1 MRTSRPL
8 FARRAALCHAI
19 ALALAV
25 PAFSTHAR
33 VLNPGEQYTVRA
45 GDPVQNWVVTGNG
58 MLTLNPGASTLGI
71 ALTTSTLDATDASI
85 RTTGGTRF
93 DLALSVANGSVA
105 TIQGGEIRSEM
116 GIGLAVT
123 GQGGSE
129 GDDRPSSAS
138 VTGAAISGGNRGA
151 SVGNG
156 GTLTTSNAQITGTGS
171 AGVGIEV
178 DSGTA
183 TLQNGTLVS
192 GGTNGAMLFGDS
204 HGGSVPDP
212 GRFLIVD
219 GSTVQGLTGAA
230 VAVRYGIPTDT
241 NASISVVNGGALIGG
256 NGVAIDVGPR
266 MHADVGVANSSVVGN
281 ITAANLASASVN
293 LGSKGVLVGQ
303 VSGQGSV
310 TMGIDA
316 TGGWQL
322 TGDST
327 VAALRLD
334 GEASFAKAGDY
345 KALNVSGDFTGTGG
359 RMTFN
364 TLLNAG
370 GTEGQF
376 TDRLLVHGNVD
387 AGSKTIISVVP
398 TGEGALTD
406 TNRDGRVD
414 NNEGISLIQVAGS
427 SHENAFVLAGGYVAA
442 GPWQYTLHGFGPGQ
456 VDPSQSELGGGDF
469 QWDYRLGN
477 RYVSDCGD
485 DCHPVDPVDPVDP
498 VNPVD
503 PVTPVDPADPVLP
516 GEPGPVDRVA
526 VVPQLPSYMLA
537 PMALQNYGNTLS
549 DGLHQRLGEIRD
561 SAYGVDVGGEV
572 FARAIGSQLNYSRNL
587 SFQRYGYDFD
597 QQINALQV
605 GGGIV
610 AVDDDQGSIRAGWA
624 LDHGTTRVT
633 PSAADGNS
641 HAKYYANGGSIWV
654 TYQHGSGLWVDG
666 VLGVRRFQGDVSTDL
681 RGGDVGRLRAQG
693 WTMSVE
699 VGKPLPLGGDWTVE
713 PQFQFR
719 AQQLNFRDFRDK
731 DGLDIR
737 LGNSVQT
744 TSRLG
749 IQVGRTANPV
759 LAPYGRLDLI
769 HTSNGN
775 PTLSASSEAWNTG
788 DTFQTGNTGNA
799 YRVAAGATSQLTDH
813 VQLYGEGTWQHYVGN
828 YGLKGWSANVGVR
841 VTF

>member
-1 MRTSRPL
+1 MNRSRTVR
-8 FARRAALCHAI
+8 ARRVLLSHAI
-19 ALALAV
+19 GLALAT
-25 PAFSTHAR
+25 PAFIASGRT
-33 VLNPGEQYTVRA
+33 LNPGEMYTVVA
-45 GDPVQNWVVTGNG
+45 GAPQESWTARTGST
-58 MLTLNPGASTLGI
+58 LTLAPGATTFNV
-71 ALTTSTLDATDASI
+71 ALTTSTLNATDASI
-85 RTTGGTRF
+85 RSTVNNSG
-93 DLALSVANGSVA
+93 DIALSVANGSVA
-105 TIQGGEIRSEM
+105 TLQGGTVRSEF
-116 GIGLAVT
+116 GIGLGVIGRGGVEGAAEAAQATVT
-123 GQGGSE
+123 GSN
-129 GDDRPSSAS
+129 
-138 VTGAAISGGNRGA
+138 ISGGRYGA

-156 GTLTTSNAQITGTGS
+156 GLLVASGTQIAGTGGS
-171 AGVGIEV
+171 GTGINV
-178 DSGTA
+178 SSGTA
-183 TLQNGTLVS
+183 RLTDGTSVS
-192 GGTNGAMLFGDS
+192 GVVNGVTLYGDS
-204 HGGSVPDP
+204 RGGDVPDP
-212 GRFLIVD
+212 GRHLIVD
-219 GSTVQGLTGAA
+219 NATVAGSTGAA
-230 VAVRYGIPTDT
+230 VRVQYLRPVDT
-241 NASISVVNGGALIGG
+241 TATLSIVNGGRLVGG
-256 NGVAIDVGPR
+256 NGTAVQVDARMQLTMDVAGSAITGDIV
-266 MHADVGVANSSVVGN
+266 ADKTATADITLGDRAVLSGGMTGTGITAGVDATASWQATRSSSV
-281 ITAANLASASVN
+281 
-293 LGSKGVLVGQ
+293 GS
-303 VSGQGSV
+303 
-310 TMGIDA
+310 
-316 TGGWQL
+316 
-322 TGDST
+322 
-327 VAALRLD
+327 LRLD
-334 GEASFAKAGDY
+334 GTLAFAAGDTH
-345 KALNVSGDFTGTGG
+345 KVVDLAGNLSGAGG
-359 RMTFN
+359 RLTLN
-364 TLLNAG
+364 TLMNAG
-370 GTEGQF
+370 GADQS
-376 TDRLLVHGNVD
+376 TDRLLIRGDVTTTGTTLV
-387 AGSKTIISVVP
+387 TIVP

-406 TNRDGRVD
+406 TNRNGAVD
-414 NNEGISLIQVAGS
+414 ASEGISIIQVAGAS
-427 SHENAFVLAGGYVAA
+427 RREAFALAGEYVAA
-442 GPWQYTLHGFGPGQ
+442 GPWQYTLHAFGPGE
-456 VDPSQSELGGGDF
+456 VDPAQSQLGAGSPF

-485 DCHPVDPVDPVDP
+485 DCHPVEPG
-498 VNPVD
+498 NPVD
-503 PVTPVDPADPVLP
+503 PTDPVPP

-561 SAYGVDVGGEV
+561 SAYGANVGGEV

-610 AVDDDQGSIRAGWA
+610 AVDSDQGSVRAGWA

-641 HAKYYANGGSIWV
+641 RAKYFANGGSIWV

-681 RGGDVGRLRAQG
+681 RGEDVGRLRAQG

-719 AQQLNFRDFRDK
+719 VQQLNFRDFRDK

-737 LGNSVQT
+737 LGNSVQS

-749 IQVGRTANPV
+749 IQIGRTANPV

-775 PTLSASSEAWNTG
+775 PTLSASSEAWNAG
-788 DTFQTGNTGNA
+788 DTFQTGNTGNS

-813 VQLYGEGTWQHYVGN
+813 VQLYGEGTWQHYVGG

>member
-1 MRTSRPL
+1 MRTSRPIC
-8 FARRAALCHAI
+8 ARRAVLCHAI

-25 PAFSTHAR
+25 PAFTTHAR
-33 VLNPGEQYTVRA
+33 VLNPGEQYIVRA
-45 GDPVQNWVVTGNG
+45 VDPKESWVVSGSG
-58 MLTLNPGASTLGI
+58 VLTLNPGASTLGI
-71 ALTTSTLDATDASI
+71 TLTTSTLNATDASI
-85 RTTGGTRF
+85 RTTGGTNF

-116 GIGLAVT
+116 GIGLGVT
-123 GQGGSE
+123 GNGGRE
-129 GDDRPSSAS
+129 GDDRPASAT
-138 VTGAAISGGNRGA
+138 VIGTAISGGSRGA
-151 SVGNG
+151 SIGNG
-156 GTLTTSNAQITGTGS
+156 GTLTASSAQIAGTGS
-171 AGVGIEV
+171 DSAGIAVN
-178 DSGTA
+178 SGTA
-183 TLQNGTLVS
+183 RLQNGTFVS
-192 GGTNGAMLFGDS
+192 GGTNGAVLFGDS
-204 HGGSVPDP
+204 RGGSVPDP

-241 NASISVVNGGALIGG
+241 TANISVVNGGRLIGG
-256 NGVAIDVGPR
+256 NGVAIDVGAR
-266 MHADVGVANSSVVGN
+266 MHADIGVVNSRVVGD
-281 ITAANLASASVN
+281 ITAANLASANVN
-293 LGSKGVLVGQ
+293 LGSKGILVGN
-303 VSGQGSV
+303 VGGQGSV
-310 TMGIDA
+310 DMSIDA
-316 TGGWQL
+316 TGAWQL
-322 TGDST
+322 TGDSRL
-327 VAALRLD
+327 ASLRLD
-334 GEASFAKAGDY
+334 GNASFASAGGY
-345 KALNVSGDFTGTGG
+345 KTLNVSGDLTGTGG
-359 RMTFN
+359 SMTFN
-364 TLLNAG
+364 TLMNAG
-370 GTEGQF
+370 GAEGQF

-387 AGSKTIISVVP
+387 TTSKTVISVVP

-406 TNRDGRVD
+406 TNRNGAVD
-414 NNEGISLIQVAGS
+414 NNEGISIIQVAGT
-427 SHENAFVLAGGYVAA
+427 SHADAFVLAGNYVAA
-442 GPWQYTLHGFGPGQ
+442 GPWQYTLHAFGPSQ

-477 RYVSDCGD
+477 RYVSDCRD
-485 DCHPVDPVDPVDP
+485 DCHPVDPVDP

-503 PVTPVDPADPVLP
+503 PVDPMPP

-561 SAYGVDVGGEV
+561 SAYGANAGGEV

-610 AVDDDQGSIRAGWA
+610 AVDGDQGSVRAGWA

-641 HAKYYANGGSIWV
+641 RAKYFANGGSIWV
-654 TYQHGSGLWVDG
+654 TYQHGSGLWADG

-681 RGGDVGRLRAQG
+681 RGEDVGRLRAQG

-719 AQQLNFRDFRDK
+719 VQQLNFRDFRDK

-737 LGNSVQT
+737 LGNSVQS

-749 IQVGRTANPV
+749 IQIGRTANPV

-775 PTLSASSEAWNTG
+775 PTLSASSEAWNAG
-788 DTFQTGNTGNA
+788 DTFQTGNTGNS

-813 VQLYGEGTWQHYVGN
+813 VQLYGEGTWQHYVGS

>member
-1 MRTSRPL
+1 
-8 FARRAALCHAI
+8 
-19 ALALAV
+19 
-25 PAFSTHAR
+25 
-33 VLNPGEQYTVRA
+33 VLNPGEQYIVRA
-45 GDPVQNWVVTGNG
+45 VDPKESWVVSGNG
-58 MLTLNPGASTLGI
+58 VLTLNPGASTLGI
-71 ALTTSTLDATDASI
+71 TLTTSTLNATDASI
-85 RTTGGTRF
+85 RTTGGTNF

-116 GIGLAVT
+116 GIGLGVT
-123 GQGGSE
+123 GNGGSE
-129 GDDRPSSAS
+129 GDDRPAS
-138 VTGAAISGGNRGA
+138 TTVIGTAISGGSRGA
-151 SVGNG
+151 SIGNG
-156 GTLTTSNAQITGTGS
+156 GTLTASSAQIAGTGS
-171 AGVGIEV
+171 NSAGIEV

-183 TLQNGTLVS
+183 KLRNGTFVT
-192 GGTNGAMLFGDS
+192 GGTNGAVLFGDS
-204 HGGSVPDP
+204 RGGSVPDP

-219 GSTVQGLTGAA
+219 SSTVQGLTGAA

-241 NASISVVNGGALIGG
+241 TANISVINGGRLIGG
-256 NGVAIDVGPR
+256 NGVAIDVGTR
-266 MHADVGVANSSVVGN
+266 MHADIGVVNSSVVGD
-281 ITAANLASASVN
+281 ITAANLASANVN
-293 LGSKGVLVGQ
+293 LGSKGTLVGN
-303 VSGQGSV
+303 VGGQGSV
-310 TMGIDA
+310 AMGIDA
-316 TGGWQL
+316 TGAWQL
-322 TGDST
+322 TGDAT
-327 VAALRLD
+327 VASLRLEGD
-334 GEASFAKAGDY
+334 TSFASAGGY
-345 KALNVSGDFTGTGG
+345 KTLNVNGDVTGTGG
-359 RMTFN
+359 SMTFN
-364 TLLNAG
+364 TLMNAG
-370 GTEGQF
+370 GAEGQF

-387 AGSKTIISVVP
+387 TTSKTVISVVP

-406 TNRDGRVD
+406 TNRNGAVD
-414 NNEGISLIQVAGS
+414 NNEGISLIQVAGT
-427 SHENAFVLAGGYVAA
+427 SHADAFVLSGNYVAA
-442 GPWQYTLHGFGPGQ
+442 GPWQYTLHAFGPGQ

-477 RYVSDCGD
+477 RYVSDCKD
-485 DCHPVDPVDPVDP
+485 DCHPVDPVDPVNP

-503 PVTPVDPADPVLP
+503 PVDPVDPVPP

-561 SAYGVDVGGEV
+561 SAYGANAGGEV

-610 AVDDDQGSIRAGWA
+610 AVDSDQGSVRAGWA

-641 HAKYYANGGSIWV
+641 RAKYFANGGSIWV

-681 RGGDVGRLRAQG
+681 RGEDVGRLRAQG
-693 WTMSVE
+693 WAMSVE

-719 AQQLNFRDFRDK
+719 VQQLNFRDFRDK

-737 LGNSVQT
+737 LGNSVQS

-749 IQVGRTANPV
+749 IQIGRTANPV

-775 PTLSASSEAWNTG
+775 PTLSASSEAWNAG
-788 DTFQTGNTGNA
+788 DTFQTGNTGNS

-813 VQLYGEGTWQHYVGN
+813 VQLYGEGTWQHYVGS
-828 YGLKGWSANVGVR
+828 YGLKGWSANVGLR